1 MIEIIRE
8 EEREKVADRQKTLP
22 KDIRQIGKP
31 DSGDRIYIENQVYQF
46 LQSENQACEKTAY
59 VLLGRFEELNGKWC
73 TFVESAICL
82 EDMQF
87 DGSLPLWTDH
97 TWAYIFKNLT
107 HQHDEMAITGC
118 AIDVKGSLPK
128 MTVRLEAIHQKN
140 FGGPHQI
147 MLLMDSLEKE
157 EIFYSN
163 YNGRLYRKEGYYIY
177 YDRNLPESM
186 KLNMQNMWQDN
197 YTVPT
202 GFIPPAASQI
212 VQEQPAIKD
221 DMVALAKTSSNAAN
235 ASSPEHTAVNNA
247 AEKNHGAKKASS
259 KGKKKKNNGKAKS
272 PAMASRTLDTAA
284 PAANPHDTKKTVS
297 SEEQADIWEQ
307 PFSDRTV
314 SEESFSPYD
323 DRHDAKQFA
332 PKESPKRQNIPPR
345 NDAGEDAWSRRV
357 SEHAKSGGTQSGR
370 YRERLNAKSKKPRIP
385 SYVPSVALLAI
396 VCLMGFAAFENHR
409 KVNQMQANADDPNV
423 NQAMAEQNN
432 STEDIK
438 VEKVSGNVKP
448 LDEPSTTDPN
458 VLPDKVSPQKTDSP
472 QTADTQ
478 SSEVQDIQNTQIADE
493 TVAENV
499 PADNTPETPAG
510 NEPAD
515 GTAQNEPAPEDSSA
529 EESAPT
535 DTGASEDAMAQNK
548 ADEIQA
554 YLDQG
559 YYIVQKGDSL
569 VGICRKIYR
578 TTAMLDKLC
587 EANQIEDRDAIYAGQ
602 RLTLPN

>member
-8 EEREKVADRQKTLP
+8 EEKEKVAEKQKTLP

-46 LQSENQACEKTAY
+46 LQSENQTCEKTAY

-107 HQHDEMAITGC
+107 HRHDEMAITGC
-118 AIDVKGSLPK
+118 AIDVRGSLPK

-186 KLNMQNMWQDN
+186 KLNMQNMWQDT

-202 GFIPPAASQI
+202 GFVPPASAQI
-212 VQEQPAIKD
+212 VQEQPAVKD
-221 DMVALAKTSSNAAN
+221 DMVALTKTPSAA
-235 ASSPEHTAVNNA
+235 SDESLTEHTAVNHTGA
-247 AEKNHGAKKASS
+247 KNHSAKKTSS
-259 KGKKKKNNGKAKS
+259 KGKKKKNSGKAKS
-272 PAMASRTLDTAA
+272 SAMVSRTQDRTS
-284 PAANPHDTKKTVS
+284 PGANPQDTQKPFYSDQQEDVWAHPFSDMQLSDESSSFPENRHDTKHFA
-297 SEEQADIWEQ
+297 SEKSMEQ
-307 PFSDRTV
+307 
-314 SEESFSPYD
+314 
-323 DRHDAKQFA
+323 
-332 PKESPKRQNIPPR
+332 QNMPTR
-345 NDAGEDAWSRRV
+345 NDAREDAWSRRV
-357 SEHAKSGGTQSGR
+357 TEHAKSGETQSGR
-370 YRERLNAKSKKPRIP
+370 YRERLNAKSKKPHIP
-385 SYVPSVALLAI
+385 SYAPSVALLAI

-409 KVNQMQANADDPNV
+409 KVNQMQADAQDPNV
-423 NQAMAEQNN
+423 NQAMAEQN
-432 STEDIK
+432 SDTEDIK

-448 LDEPSTTDPN
+448 LDEPATADPN
-458 VLPDKVSPQKTDSP
+458 ALPDNISPQNNDSP
-472 QTADTQ
+472 QSLDAQ
-478 SSEVQDIQNTQIADE
+478 SSEVQDTQNTEISDKTAAD
-493 TVAENV
+493 NV

-515 GTAQNEPAPEDSSA
+515 SAAQNEPAAEDSSA
-529 EESAPT
+529 EENAPT